1 MIKGKTTWQSTHA
14 LQNPT
19 APKTTSNDAQE
30 LNSIRLESI
39 MFCISEFQASDMTIV
54 SIASISGEPAK
65 SDTITRQWSRSHSNR
80 RGKDK
85 FTSKSMGLDFRWFM
99 LLILFTFLLDLDA
112 STVISFSSCAIEP
125 VWQSTTDMLDQ
136 RFRPQRPL
144 GLLSCTCGQPQDT
157 KVSMK
162 KVANHAVVR
171 CLDSASGYH
180 YAWWLQTTAMV
191 NCSWLWVPPLFPC
204 WSLCYE

>member
-65 SDTITRQWSRSHSNR
+65 SDTITRQWSRSHSNQKGER
-80 RGKDK
+80 QIYIQING
-85 FTSKSMGLDFRWFM
+85 SWFP
-99 LLILFTFLLDLDA
+99 LVHASHTFHLPLDLDA